1 MFTLSLFDET
11 PVEETYRIAFDHWLS
26 DKRATGALQQ
36 PASVQVYR
44 DMWDAFMAWC
54 LAQVPPLPMTALSLR
69 DLQAFQAA
77 RFGRRNTD
85 LSLSPRHALRLVRLV
100 DRVLRHHARHTGTP
114 VNSAASDWIAS
125 RPEVRFADAAQGDPL
140 PEFLSVAEARLLI
153 AFVSSARPRPGLAPS
168 RRDSHVAF
176 TWQELR
182 DRTAVALQL
191 GGGLTPGDVRALTLA
206 SPVVS
211 VTAGQRPLPR
221 RIAVPG
227 NGSSTPRETPL
238 APWAAE
244 LLQYWLQ
251 VRVEARIQGD
261 VLFPA
266 TRSGRPWQKEAQY
279 RCAMGV
285 LEDAGLDRTEGGS
298 FQLRHTFALRQLRR
312 GVDPATVARWL
323 GVEAESMQ
331 RYRRV
336 LTSPVDVI

>member
-1 MFTLSLFDET
+1 MFTPSLFEET
-11 PVEETYRIAFDHWLS
+11 PVEETYRTAFESWLR

-54 LAQVPPLPMTALSLR
+54 LARVPPLPMSALTLEH
-69 DLQAFQAA
+69 LQAFQAA

-100 DRVLRHHARHTGTP
+100 DRVLTHHARRTGTSP
-114 VNSAASDWIAS
+114 NTAAADWIAS

-140 PEFLSVAEARLLI
+140 PEFLTVAEARYLI
-153 AFVSSARPRPGLAPS
+153 AFVSSARPRPGLSPS

-191 GGGLTPGDVRALTLA
+191 GGGLTPGDIRALTLA
-206 SPVVS
+206 SPMVS
-211 VTAGQRPLPR
+211 NDDARPRPR

-227 NGSSTPRETPL
+227 NGSSTARETPL

-251 VRVEARIQGD
+251 VRVAARIQGD

-266 TRSGRPWQKEAQY
+266 TRSGRPWPKEAQY

-285 LEDAGLDRTEGGS
+285 LEDAGLDRSEGGS

-312 GVDPATVARWL
+312 GVDPVTVARWL
-323 GVEAESMQ
+323 GVDPASMD

-336 LTSPVDVI
+336 LTSPVDVV

>member
-11 PVEETYRIAFDHWLS
+11 PVEETYRVAFERWLS
-26 DKRATGALQQ
+26 DKRATGDLRQ

-54 LAQVPPLPMTALSLR
+54 LGRVPPLPLSSLTLE

-100 DRVLRHHARHTGTP
+100 DRVLKHHARHTGTP
-114 VNSAASDWIAS
+114 ANLAAADWIAS

-153 AFVSSARPRPGLAPS
+153 SFVSSARPRPGLSPS

-206 SPVVS
+206 SPIMSGEVGGRS
-211 VTAGQRPLPR
+211 RPR

-261 VLFPA
+261 LLFPT
-266 TRSGRPWQKEAQY
+266 TRSGRPWPKEAQY

-285 LEDAGLDRTEGGS
+285 LEDAGLDRVEGGS

-312 GVDPATVARWL
+312 GVAPVVVARWL
-323 GVEAESMQ
+323 GVAPELMD